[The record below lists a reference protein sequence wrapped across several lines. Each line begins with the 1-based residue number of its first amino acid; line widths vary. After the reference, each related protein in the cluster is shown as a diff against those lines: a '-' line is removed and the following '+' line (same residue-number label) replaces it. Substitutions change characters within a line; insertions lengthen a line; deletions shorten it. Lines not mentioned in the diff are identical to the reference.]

1 MNIVGENERQMDEII
16 WTYYE
21 RKYCNK
27 IVKKTDEIRVGRNQ
41 GKSKM
46 EKRSKDQF
54 HLHEIKTKIKILYF

>member
-1 MNIVGENERQMDEII
+1 MNIVGENERQQVEII

-21 RKYCNK
+21 RKQCNK

-46 EKRSKDQF
+46 EKRSKE
-54 HLHEIKTKIKILYF
+54 LTSSA